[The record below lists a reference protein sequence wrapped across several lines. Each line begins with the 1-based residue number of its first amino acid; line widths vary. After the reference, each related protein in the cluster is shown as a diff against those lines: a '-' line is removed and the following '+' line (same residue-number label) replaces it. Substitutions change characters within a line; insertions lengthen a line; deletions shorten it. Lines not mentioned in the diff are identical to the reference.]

1 MILGLAS
8 FVVVFCLIKFAE
20 KLRRD
25 HHLRPEVTRKF
36 VHMTVGS
43 FVAFWPFFMS
53 DWLIYFACLAFIA
66 VVLASRY
73 LGWFHSIH
81 GIERRTWG
89 DILFPIGIALTL
101 FFANSEW
108 IFVVAMLHLG
118 LADGLA
124 ALIGEKW
131 GKKTVYK
138 VAGYKKS
145 IVGNVAFFITSAMIM
160 SVLIFV
166 LDVGFSQL
174 GFAGLIWVPLFAT
187 FFEAVSVKG
196 LDNIVVP
203 VMIVVMLNML
213 MVVG

>member
-1 MILGLAS
+1 MILGLLS
-8 FVVVFCLIKFAE
+8 LVVVYCLIKLAE

-36 VHMTVGS
+36 VHITVGT
-43 FVAFWPFFMS
+43 FVAFWPFFMP
-53 DWLIYFACLAFIA
+53 DWLIYLACVAFVL

-73 LGWFHSIH
+73 LGWFNSIH
-81 GIERRTWG
+81 AIERRTWG
-89 DILFPIGIALTL
+89 DILFPIGIATTL
-101 FFANSEW
+101 FFASSDW

-131 GKKTVYK
+131 GNKTVYK

-145 IVGNVAFFITSAMIM
+145 IVGNIAFLVTSMMIL
-160 SVLIFV
+160 SVLVFV

-174 GFAGLIWVPLFAT
+174 GLAGIIWVPIFAT
-187 FFEAVSVKG
+187 FFEAISVKG
-196 LDNIVVP
+196 SDNLVVP
-203 VMIVVMLNML
+203 IIIVWMLNML